1 MSVLPL
7 APPSAAGPPNPSA
20 VVALV
25 PPPRAALD
33 NFPLQHPFDAPTAAE
48 VALASAGRGDRDAI
62 AWLSEHVAT
71 LDRVVYPV
79 AARHLPVACSALRS
93 QRERSR
99 ALALLLRRLH
109 AQLDGDGAA
118 APEDVPSLRRTVL
131 AALHEHTAGEREM
144 TAELRAALTAAQ
156 WQSLAGSY
164 AARLQHGPTRPH
176 PHTPRSGLA
185 GRIAYRVSALVD
197 RVLDVLDSRAA
208 RPVPVVPAS

>member
-109 AQLDGDGAA
+109 AQLDGDGATGA
-118 APEDVPSLRRTVL
+118 EDVPSLR
-131 AALHEHTAGEREM
+131 
-144 TAELRAALTAAQ
+144 AQ
-156 WQSLAGSY
+156 CS
-164 AARLQHGPTRPH
+164 
-176 PHTPRSGLA
+176 PRSA
-185 GRIAYRVSALVD
+185 ST
-197 RVLDVLDSRAA
+197 
-208 RPVPVVPAS
+208 PPASRC